1 MSMMTS
7 QITSFTIVY
16 SIVYLSVYQ
25 RKHQSSASL
34 AFVQGIHR
42 WPVNSQHKGP
52 VMQKMFPFDDVIM
65 NIGVSG
71 SPTMTHTARQ
81 VYVCHMFYP
90 IHEYSNWHKAV
101 SMIYKVI
108 KCSFIKYHS
117 CLENNT
123 IAFRH
128 LTADIYPDSKVHG
141 ANMGPI
147 WDRQDPGGPHVG
159 HMNFAIWDIHS
170 EHDSSA

>member
-1 MSMMTS
+1 MS
-7 QITSFTIVY
+7 Y
-16 SIVYLSVYQ
+16 
-25 RKHQSSASL
+25 
-34 AFVQGIHR
+34 
-42 WPVNSQHKGP
+42 
-52 VMQKMFPFDDVIM
+52 KM
-65 NIGVSG
+65 
-71 SPTMTHTARQ
+71 
-81 VYVCHMFYP
+81 
-90 IHEYSNWHKAV
+90 
-101 SMIYKVI
+101 I

-147 WDRQDPGGPHVG
+147 WDWEDPGGPHVG
-159 HMNFAIWDIHS
+159 HMSFAIWDIHS